1 MNTSDVKNYLPEIL
15 LIRDEAL
22 QQKICD
28 AWFEALGDGHWLER
42 DPERACISRSVG
54 AACPENLFAHTRH
67 VAQLCDAAF
76 HTMTPIF
83 EHCGACD
90 YDELIASALMHDV
103 GKLIEFDFQNG
114 ENCYSSV
121 GHLYK
126 HPAVGAYYA
135 KKHGM
140 SDTIVHAVLTHSRTV
155 SPENDKA
162 FNTPVSL
169 IMKHMDELAYFYV
182 AMHYP
187 KPKAE

>member
-1 MNTSDVKNYLPEIL
+1 MMQKLSVALCFLTVLAL
-15 LIRDEAL
+15 LVGCSSTA
-22 QQKICD
+22 
-28 AWFEALGDGHWLER
+28 HT
-42 DPERACISRSVG
+42 G
-54 AACPENLFAHTRH
+54 AADIRLDREASYFDDFTVQGETVLLRCVLQIENDGA
-67 VAQLCDAAF
+67 
-76 HTMTPIF
+76 
-83 EHCGACD
+83 EHEVTIKGFFPD
-90 YDELIASALMHDV
+90 DV